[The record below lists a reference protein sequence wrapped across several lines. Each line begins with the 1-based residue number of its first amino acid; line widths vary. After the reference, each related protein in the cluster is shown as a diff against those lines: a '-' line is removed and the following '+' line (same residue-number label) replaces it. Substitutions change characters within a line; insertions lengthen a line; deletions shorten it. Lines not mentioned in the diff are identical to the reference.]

1 LATFFLIEAALKGV
15 DMTRLLVAAAAIL
28 VLSAGAPYAQ
38 SVSRGANGSTE
49 AAPPRTTNT
58 VEPNMTAKS
67 SGGVSGDKSCNT
79 SGGINASSASA
90 ACPDGSGSS
99 VAPTSMPKSGDAAA
113 TGK

>member
-1 LATFFLIEAALKGV
+1 
-15 DMTRLLVAAAAIL
+15 MTRLLAAAAAIL
-28 VLSAGAPYAQ
+28 VLSAGAPHAQ

-58 VEPNMTAKS
+58 IEPNTAAKS
-67 SGGVSGDKSCNT
+67 SGGVSNIQSCSN
-79 SGGINASSASA
+79 SGGSNASGGSV

-99 VAPTSMPKSGDAAA
+99 VAPAPLPKSDDAAA